1 MRILLSPPDVDERE
15 AEAAAGA
22 VRSNWVAPLGPEVD
36 AFESDFAAKI
46 GAAAAAAVSSGTAG
60 LHLAAHAAG
69 LDQDSWVIAPTLT
82 FVASLNALAYTGARL
97 HLVDSEA
104 QSGNLDVERTLDL
117 IERSAKRGDP
127 PAALLLVDLYGAL
140 SDVKALV
147 DRCRELGVFVIEDAA
162 EALGST
168 RDGQA
173 AGTFGDFGVFS
184 FNGNKII
191 TTSGGGMCVGT
202 IEDMERAR
210 WLASQARLPF
220 RHFEHDT
227 LGYNYRMSNILAAI
241 GRVQLRKLDE
251 FVARRREIRS
261 YYNDSLAPLGF
272 EILPDFQGEIRN
284 SWLTVARVPK
294 NPNLKPSD
302 ICDHLDRS
310 NIEARPGWK
319 PMHQQ
324 PLYQSLET
332 EGGEVATELFDST
345 ICLPSG
351 SVMTDS
357 DLERVVST
365 LAECMQRSSWG

>member
-1 MRILLSPPDVDERE
+1 MNRIFLSPPDVDESE
-15 AEAAAGA
+15 ADAAANA

-36 AFESDFAAKI
+36 AFEQEFAEKI
-46 GAAAAAAVSSGTAG
+46 GAESAAAVSSGTAG
-60 LHLAAHAAG
+60 LHLAALAAG
-69 LDQDSWVIAPTLT
+69 LDDQSWVIAPTLT
-82 FVASLNALAYTGARL
+82 FVASLNALAYTGARI
-97 HLVDSEA
+97 HLVDAEA
-104 QSGNLDVERTLDL
+104 HSGNIDIDRTSEL
-117 IERSAKRGDP
+117 IETSAKRNNLP
-127 PAALLLVDLYGAL
+127 KALMLVDLYGAL
-140 SDVKALV
+140 SDVSALV
-147 DRCRELGVFVIEDAA
+147 NRCRELEIFVIEDAA

-168 RDGQA
+168 RDGNS

-202 IEDMERAR
+202 ADQMSRVR
-210 WLASQARLPF
+210 WLASQAKLPQ

-241 GRVQLRKLDE
+241 GRVQLRKLDQ

-261 YYNDSLAPLGF
+261 YYTDSLAPLGF
-272 EILPDFQGEIRN
+272 QFLSDFQGEVRN
-284 SWLTVARVPK
+284 CWLTVARVPR

-302 ICDHLDRS
+302 ICDHLERS

-324 PLYQSLET
+324 PLYASLET
-332 EGGEVATELFDST
+332 EGGDVAAELFEST

-357 DLERVVST
+357 DLERVVSAV
-365 LAECMQRSSWG
+365 AECTS